1 MPCYGTYKGRTEAQ
15 WTTGWEKRGSTEG
28 AEGSRVGR
36 PILEG
41 GEGLHD
47 WGQKA
52 PGGGDLPLPPKV

>member
-1 MPCYGTYKGRTEAQ
+1 MELIKEEQ
-15 WTTGWEKRGSTEG
+15 KLLFGWEKRGSTEG

-52 PGGGDLPLPPKV
+52 PGEGDLPLPPKV

>member
-1 MPCYGTYKGRTEAQ
+1 MDNRVGE
-15 WTTGWEKRGSTEG
+15 EGSTEG
-28 AEGSRVGR
+28 AEGSRVRR

-52 PGGGDLPLPPKV
+52 SGEGDLPLPPKV